1 MQIDLVWLIV
11 SAAVALA
18 VGILAGVLVRKS
30 IGEKKI
36 GSAEVEAKRILEDS
50 KKNAEAKKKE
60 LLLEAKEEGLRLR
73 NETERDLKE
82 RRSEVSRQERRITQK
97 EENLDKKTEALER
110 KNEQLDEK
118 IKANEALQGEINEV
132 LKQHMARLEE
142 IVHLL
147 GVLIGCSQAILHASH
162 VGTTH
167 ETADDVTLGAHN
179 HDGGEAR
186 NLVLLAQSLILS
198 VKLSAHAVYIARY
211 VNLNEKEI
219 ALGKSF
225 KLRGVKHILLQLNAV
240 ATPVGTGEVYQ
251 HGFTLSSCL
260 GSGCVE
266 VHCPFYCG
274 ECRCHSGSQPGHV
287 QNILEHAAHYA
298 HLSRYGKR

>member
-60 LLLEAKEEGLRLR
+60 LLLEAKEEVLRLR

-142 IVHLL
+142 ISGYTAEQAKAELL
-147 GVLIGCSQAILHASH
+147 ARVESEARHDMAQKLDEL
-162 VGTTH
+162 
-167 ETADDVTLGAHN
+167 ETQFKEEAETK
-179 HDGGEAR
+179 AR
-186 NLVLLAQSLILS
+186 NLLSLAIQRCAADHVTEATIS
-198 VKLSAHAVYIARY
+198 
-211 VNLNEKEI
+211 
-219 ALGKSF
+219 
-225 KLRGVKHILLQLNAV
+225 AV
-240 ATPVGTGEVYQ
+240 ALL
-251 HGFTLSSCL
+251 LSSFT
-260 GSGCVE
+260 CVSSASSI
-266 VHCPFYCG
+266 
-274 ECRCHSGSQPGHV
+274 RKDRD
-287 QNILEHAAHYA
+287 L
-298 HLSRYGKR
+298 